1 MSQVC
6 VVSAVIQASF
16 VELTP
21 LCFSG
26 AIFFGSFVLRDMFY
40 ALWRLAMER
49 QSLKYSVNKLVT
61 YILYYC
67 AGPGCLI
74 VLIYYCKLCCF
85 LYHGCRIYLCL
96 AREAV
101 VFLVES
107 YKTVIERR
115 SYVSFITIIKLF
127 DLPVWSFWHCKSK
140 DPVSV
145 TCKFVDC
152 FECCL
157 WFCSGKS
164 SEVRSSSYDCLSSS
178 MLWSSLL
185 LYGML
190 LGFLGTVD
198 SSSSVTVGGSLSLA
212 AQAIDHF
219 RFFCFIPPSLGA
231 KLEY

>member
-1 MSQVC
+1 
-6 VVSAVIQASF
+6 
-16 VELTP
+16 
-21 LCFSG
+21 
-26 AIFFGSFVLRDMFY
+26 
-40 ALWRLAMER
+40 MER

-67 AGPGCLI
+67 A
-74 VLIYYCKLCCF
+74 LCCF
-85 LYHGCRIYLCL
+85 LSRGIYLCL
-96 AREAV
+96 ASPRVAV
-101 VFLVES
+101 VFPVES

-115 SYVSFITIIKLF
+115 SYVSFINVIKLF

-152 FECCL
+152 FACCL

-164 SEVRSSSYDCLSSS
+164 SEVKRSLYDCPSGS

-185 LYGML
+185 LYAML
-190 LGFLGTVD
+190 LGFVGTVN
-198 SSSSVTVGGSLSLA
+198 SSSSVTVGGSLSLV

-219 RFFCFIPPSLGA
+219 RYFVLFPQASEPS
-231 KLEY
+231 